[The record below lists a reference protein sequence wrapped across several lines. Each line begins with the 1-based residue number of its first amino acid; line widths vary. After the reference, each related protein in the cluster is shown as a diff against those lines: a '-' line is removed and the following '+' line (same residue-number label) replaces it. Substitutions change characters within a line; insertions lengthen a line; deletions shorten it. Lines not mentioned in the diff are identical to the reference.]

1 MEEVDWVWVEPG
13 STYVGSDN
21 RALLSG
27 GPQPRHESRI
37 SYRFQISRE
46 PVGRS
51 VTQSIIEEGSSQIAS
66 ESEWQLAFDRGAI
79 SGQSGD
85 LEELADRIRGSYW
98 GKICDGRPWLEEDWI
113 ALACRGWFGGKPR
126 AVFMNKDSKSPDLIR
141 LVRRE
146 SDPSPLAPRLPPTS
160 PNRTS
165 ILIEEAL
172 ISTFLGIIPSFAWA
186 HFNASPGYIS
196 EGWLNLILGGV
207 FIGLFSSIF
216 WRPRQKTW
224 WAEGS
229 QMIPRK

>member
-1 MEEVDWVWVEPG
+1 MDEVDWVWVEPG

-46 PVGRS
+46 MVSRDAAEPMV
-51 VTQSIIEEGSSQIAS
+51 EGGDSQVAS

-79 SGQSGD
+79 SGGNGD
-85 LEELADRIRGSYW
+85 VEELADRIRGSYW
-98 GKICDGRPWLEEDWI
+98 GKICDGRPWLEDDWI
-113 ALACRGWFGGKPR
+113 TMACRGWFRGKPR
-126 AVFMNKDSKSPDLIR
+126 SLFVNSNSKRPDFTR

-146 SDPSPLAPRLPPTS
+146 NDASPLAPRLPINS
-160 PNRTS
+160 PNRAS
-165 ILIEEAL
+165 ILIEE
-172 ISTFLGIIPSFAWA
+172 IFITIIIGVIPSFIWA
-186 HFNASPGYIS
+186 YFNASPGYIS
-196 EGWLNLILGGV
+196 EGWLNLIMGGI
-207 FIGLFSSIF
+207 FIGVFSSIF

-229 QMIPRK
+229 QMAPRK

>member
-1 MEEVDWVWVEPG
+1 MGEVDWVWVEPG

-46 PVGRS
+46 MVSR
-51 VTQSIIEEGSSQIAS
+51 TIAQSLIDEGDSQIAS

-79 SGQSGD
+79 SGENGD
-85 LEELADRIRGSYW
+85 LEELADGIRGSYW

-113 ALACRGWFGGKPR
+113 AVACRGWFGGKPR
-126 AVFMNKDSKSPDLIR
+126 SVFMNKNSKRPDFVR

-146 SDPSPLAPRLPPTS
+146 NDPSPLAPRLPSSS
-160 PNRTS
+160 PNRKS

-172 ISTFLGIIPSFAWA
+172 ITLFAGVIPSFVWA

-196 EGWLNLILGGV
+196 DGWLNLVMGGV
-207 FIGLFSSIF
+207 FIGVFSSIF

-229 QMIPRK
+229 RMTPRK